1 MMALPKRLWQAVFRA
16 AAALGYGGGCGGAYP
31 PQRPAQ
37 RPGGPRPAALLLAR
51 LARDIG

>member
-1 MMALPKRLWQAVFRA
+1 MMALPKRLWRAVFRA
-16 AAALGYGGGCGGAYP
+16 AAALGYMAPSRGKYP

-37 RPGGPRPAALLLAR
+37 SPGGPRPAALLLAR

>member
-16 AAALGYGGGCGGAYP
+16 AAALGYMAARPSEYP

-37 RPGGPRPAALLLAR
+37 RPGGLRPAAALLAR